1 MFLRGLHNS
10 HFVYVRITPPT
21 AITQLGNK
29 RKRIM
34 NTELKNEL
42 VAEFKSQI
50 ISSVKFQFNRLHEIF
65 GPTFR
70 GVYNSK
76 HYSLWSLTV
85 RPCTKRLGDRMNDE
99 IVLCEDNMNV
109 YAQEQAELFADELI
123 AKVNVKAGELTESK
137 VLRVSGA
144 NFRITGMKDDK
155 KVMIEQNQII
165 NVSVKGKLFNQ
176 FPARI
181 YVDGKFH
188 SAAAFK
194 KI

>member
-1 MFLRGLHNS
+1 
-10 HFVYVRITPPT
+10 
-21 AITQLGNK
+21 
-29 RKRIM
+29 M

-42 VAEFKSQI
+42 VAEFKGQI
-50 ISSVKFQFNRLHEIF
+50 ISSVRYQFKRLHEIF

-76 HYSLWSLTV
+76 SYSLWTLTV
-85 RPCTKRLGDRMNDE
+85 RPCTKRLGNRMDDE
-99 IVLCEDNMNV
+99 IVLCEDNMAE
-109 YAQEQAELFADELI
+109 YAQDQAELFADELI
-123 AKVNVKAGELTESK
+123 AKVNAKAGELTDSK

-144 NFRITGMKDDK
+144 NFRITGMKGDK

-181 YVDGKFH
+181 YVDGKFY

>member
-1 MFLRGLHNS
+1 
-10 HFVYVRITPPT
+10 
-21 AITQLGNK
+21 
-29 RKRIM
+29 M

-50 ISSVKFQFNRLHEIF
+50 TSSVRYHFKRLHEIF
-65 GPTFR
+65 GPTFH

-76 HYSLWSLTV
+76 SSSLWSLTV
-85 RPCTKRLGDRMNDE
+85 RPCTKRLGNRMSDE
-99 IVLCEDNMNV
+99 VVLCEDRMNA
-109 YAQEQAELFADELI
+109 YTQEQAELFANELI
-123 AKVNVKAGELTESK
+123 AKVNAKAGELTDST

-144 NFRITGMKDDK
+144 NFRITGMNGDK

-181 YVDGKFH
+181 YVDGKFY
-188 SAAAFK
+188 SAAAYK
-194 KI
+194 RI

>member
-1 MFLRGLHNS
+1 MNT
-10 HFVYVRITPPT
+10 V
-21 AITQLGNK
+21 N
-29 RKRIM
+29 M

-42 VAEFKSQI
+42 VAEFKGQI

-85 RPCTKRLGDRMNDE
+85 RPCTKRLGDRMSDE
-99 IVLCEDNMNV
+99 IVLCEDKMNK

-123 AKVNVKAGELTESK
+123 AKVNVKAGELTDSK

-144 NFRITGMKDDK
+144 NFRITGGMKGDK

-181 YVDGKFH
+181 YVDGKFY